1 MVISSTSG
9 LTSGWTNDQIFQNIH
24 LSQYPKYQIMSNSN
38 SLLKKFLKNARD
50 RNSRESKIWTVGFI
64 EMEFD
69 LMGRKFNATTIPAI
83 TPFDEW
89 PVEDCKTQ
97 EECTGCL
104 V

>member
-1 MVISSTSG
+1 
-9 LTSGWTNDQIFQNIH
+9 
-24 LSQYPKYQIMSNSN
+24 MSNSN
-38 SLLKKFLKNARD
+38 SLLKNFLKNARD